1 MNLHGTVRG
10 AITSVNSDVLA
21 PFLSSTGNGVDAAG
35 NQTPTYADAVNIP
48 IQVQALSG
56 SDKKAINFMN
66 LQTVL
71 RSVYFYGNKQGV
83 ERVVQKGGDLVQ
95 FRETPNPQTD
105 ANPLRNWLVVKVLE
119 TWPDWSKCV
128 VSMQQ

>member
-10 AITSVNSDVLA
+10 AITSVNPDVLA
-21 PFLSSTGNGVDAAG
+21 PFLSSTGNTVDEAG
-35 NQTPTYADAVNIP
+35 NQTPSYADAINIP

-56 SDKKAINFMN
+56 SDKKAVNFMN

-71 RSVYFYGNKQGV
+71 RSVYCYGNKQGV
-83 ERVVQKGGDLVQ
+83 ERVVQKGGDILQ
-95 FRETPNPQTD
+95 FREVPNPRTD
-105 ANPLRNWLVVKVLE
+105 ANPVRNWLVIKVVE
-119 TWPDWSKCV
+119 TWPDWSKVV

>member
-10 AITSVNSDVLA
+10 AITSVNPDVLA
-21 PFLSSTGNGVDAAG
+21 PFLSSTGNTVDGAG
-35 NQTPTYADAVNIP
+35 NQTPSYAAAVNIP

-56 SDKKAINFMN
+56 SDKKAVNYLN

-95 FRETPNPQTD
+95 FREVPNPQTD
-105 ANPLRNWLVVKVLE
+105 ANPVRNWLVVKVLE
-119 TWPDWSKCV
+119 TWPDWSKAV